1 MPGTF
6 LVLEGPEGSGKST
19 QARRL
24 AEVLRQDGWSVVV
37 TREPGGT
44 AIGEQIRRVLLDPG
58 NCAMLAETEA
68 LLISAAR
75 AQHVAEVI
83 RPALAEGNIVVCD
96 RYVDSTLA
104 YQGGGRGLAIEPLLA
119 VQRFATGG
127 LAPDRRV
134 LLDLPVEVGLER
146 RLKGAGEVN
155 RLDLAELSFHHR
167 VRETYL
173 RLAAEDPAGWS
184 VVEADRPADEVARRV
199 YETVLPLLPP
209 RS

>member
-1 MPGTF
+1 M
-6 LVLEGPEGSGKST
+6 
-19 QARRL
+19 
-24 AEVLRQDGWSVVV
+24 VVV

-44 AIGEQIRRVLLDPG
+44 PIGEQIRRVLLDPG